1 MRFIGSLLALVGLLA
16 ILYFGFTAYLGYRV
30 GTAIHRAEQRRI
42 VREGA
47 RIVGRAMLER
57 YAIRKSG
64 LPDMLVESPTFWI
77 ELRATE

>member
-64 LPDMLVESPTFWI
+64 LPDALVESPTFWM